1 MRIYNKNMKKLLIVE
16 DQKIIIKSLELNL
29 GKHYEVS
36 SLSSFAQ
43 AANFDISKYDLAL
56 IDISLGDGSGL
67 ELYEIFKEY
76 KDIPIIFLTANDEE
90 ATIVKALDMGADDYI
105 TKPFTLGELNARIRK
120 VLPDSLNFK
129 NITINAKEYVVLQDG
144 LPVDLSIR
152 EYQLLEI
159 FIKNKNK
166 VLERTRLLE
175 LWEADEEFVNDNTL
189 SVTISRLRNK
199 LDLKDLKTIKHV
211 GYVLNEE
218 E

>member
-1 MRIYNKNMKKLLIVE
+1 MRIYNKNMKKILIVE
-16 DQKIIIKSLELNL
+16 DQKLIIKSLELNL
-29 GKHYEVS
+29 GKNYEVS

-43 AANFDISKYDLAL
+43 AANFDISKFDLAL

-67 ELYEIFKEY
+67 DLYEIFKEY

-90 ATIVKALDMGADDYI
+90 TTIVKALDMGADDYI

-120 VLPDSLNFK
+120 VLPDSLSFK
-129 NITINAKEYVVLQDG
+129 NISINAKEHVVLQDG
-144 LPVDLSIR
+144 MPVDLSIR

-175 LWEADEEFVNDNTL
+175 LWETDDEFVNDNTL

-199 LDLKDLKTIKHV
+199 LNLKELKTIKHV

-218 E
+218 

>member
-1 MRIYNKNMKKLLIVE
+1 MRIYNKNMKKILIVE

-29 GKHYEVS
+29 GKNYEVS

-43 AANFDISKYDLAL
+43 AANFDVSKYDLAL

-67 ELYEIFKEY
+67 DLYEIFKEY

-90 ATIVKALDMGADDYI
+90 TTIVKALDMGADDYI

-120 VLPDSLNFK
+120 VLPDALSFK
-129 NITINAKEYVVLQDG
+129 NITINGKEHVVLQDG
-144 LPVDLSIR
+144 IPVDLSIR

-159 FIKNKNK
+159 FMKNKNK

-175 LWEADEEFVNDNTL
+175 LWESDDEFVNDNTL

-199 LDLKDLKTIKHV
+199 LDLKELKTIKHV

-218 E
+218 

>member
-1 MRIYNKNMKKLLIVE
+1 MRIYNKNMRKILIVE
-16 DQKIIIKSLELNL
+16 DQKLIIKSLELNL
-29 GKHYEVS
+29 GKNYEVS

-90 ATIVKALDMGADDYI
+90 ETIVKALNMGADDYI

-120 VLPDSLNFK
+120 VLPDSLSFK
-129 NITINAKEYVVLQDG
+129 NITIYAKEHVVLQDG
-144 LPVDLSIR
+144 IPVDLSIR

-199 LDLKDLKTIKHV
+199 LDLKELKTIKHV
-211 GYVLNEE
+211 GYVLNEKE
-218 E
+218 

>member
-1 MRIYNKNMKKLLIVE
+1 MRIYNKNMKKILIVE

-29 GKHYEVS
+29 GKNYEVS

-43 AANFDISKYDLAL
+43 AANFDVSKYDLAL

-67 ELYEIFKEY
+67 DLYEIFKGY

-90 ATIVKALDMGADDYI
+90 TTIVKALDMGADDYI

-120 VLPDSLNFK
+120 VLPDALSFK
-129 NITINAKEYVVLQDG
+129 NIRINAKEHVVLQDDI
-144 LPVDLSIR
+144 PVDLSIR

-175 LWEADEEFVNDNTL
+175 LWEADDEFVNDNTL

-199 LDLKDLKTIKHV
+199 LNLKELKTIKHV
-211 GYVLNEE
+211 GYALNEE
-218 E
+218 

>member
-1 MRIYNKNMKKLLIVE
+1 MRIYNKNMKKILIVE
-16 DQKIIIKSLELNL
+16 DQKLIIKSLELNL
-29 GKHYEVS
+29 GKNYEVS

-43 AANFDISKYDLAL
+43 AASFDVSKYDLAL

-67 ELYEIFKEY
+67 DLYEIFKEY

-90 ATIVKALDMGADDYI
+90 TTIVKALDMGADDYI

-120 VLPDSLNFK
+120 VLPDSLSFK
-129 NITINAKEYVVLQDG
+129 NISINAKEHVVLQDG
-144 LPVDLSIR
+144 MPVDLSIR

-175 LWEADEEFVNDNTL
+175 LWETDDEFVNDNTL

-199 LDLKDLKTIKHV
+199 LDLKELKTIKHV

-218 E
+218 

>member
-1 MRIYNKNMKKLLIVE
+1 MRIYNKNMRKILIVE
-16 DQKIIIKSLELNL
+16 DQKLIIKSLELNL
-29 GKHYEVS
+29 GKNYEVS

-43 AANFDISKYDLAL
+43 AANFNVSKYDLAL

-90 ATIVKALDMGADDYI
+90 ETIVKALDMGADDYI

-120 VLPDSLNFK
+120 VLPDSLSFK
-129 NITINAKEYVVLQDG
+129 NITINTKEHVVLQDAI
-144 LPVDLSIR
+144 PVDLSIR

-199 LDLKDLKTIKHV
+199 LDLKELKTIKHV

-218 E
+218 

>member
-1 MRIYNKNMKKLLIVE
+1 MRIYNKNMKKILIVE
-16 DQKIIIKSLELNL
+16 DQKLIIKSLELNL
-29 GKHYEVS
+29 SKRYEVS

-76 KDIPIIFLTANDEE
+76 KNIPIIFLTANDEE
-90 ATIVKALDMGADDYI
+90 ETIVKALDMGADDYI

-129 NITINAKEYVVLQDG
+129 NITINSKEHVVLQG
-144 LPVDLSIR
+144 GIPVDLSIR

-199 LDLKDLKTIKHV
+199 LDLKELKTIKHV
-211 GYVLNEE
+211 GYVLNEKE
-218 E
+218 